1 MRSYIKI
8 YGPPVYEAIRAL
20 EKLAFDVPEV
30 TIMDTIIEFESDFI
44 GDEDAMLAY
53 FSAIPE
59 LEVTKTR
66 SVKIISRSGARTGD
80 YDFYFEW
87 AIKPSMGQLNALI
100 MKIDDALKSLGCKY
114 TITTRR

>member
-8 YGPPVYEAIRAL
+8 YGPPVYEAISAL

-53 FSAIPE
+53 FNAIPE

-66 SVKIISRSGARTGD
+66 SVKIISKSGARTGD
-80 YDFYFEW
+80 NDFYFEW
-87 AIKPSMGQLNALI
+87 FADPTIEQLNELI
-100 MKIDDALKSLGCKY
+100 EKIDEALAEVDVRY
-114 TITTRR
+114 TITTK